1 VPQIQVTFDIDA
13 NGILNVSATDTATGK
28 QQNITITASSGLTK
42 DEVDRMMKEAEANA
56 AEDTRRK
63 GEIEV
68 RNHADSLVYQTER
81 TLSEHGSK
89 LSEADRKTV
98 EDALNDVREA
108 LKGEDYDRIKK
119 AQENLEK
126 SSHKLAE
133 AMYRD
138 AQAGPAGAKA
148 GPTADAADGQRPA
161 GGPKDGEVVDAEFE
175 DLGGEK
181 KS

>member
-1 VPQIQVTFDIDA
+1 
-13 NGILNVSATDTATGK
+13 
-28 QQNITITASSGLTK
+28 
-42 DEVDRMMKEAEANA
+42 
-56 AEDTRRK
+56 
-63 GEIEV
+63 
-68 RNHADSLVYQTER
+68 
-81 TLSEHGSK
+81 
-89 LSEADRKTV
+89 V

-138 AQAGPAGAKA
+138 AQGGAAGAKA